1 MAYACT
7 GRPRLRKHWRKIS
20 SLPSLPLSSTPF
32 YCSQD
37 PGMFC
42 ACCLW
47 VSWGSGA
54 HKLAGL
60 SPMPGWVK
68 CCLPF
73 AHLALGRDLLVVT
86 VRGVPRDLAGP
97 QCDTH
102 YSVRIAYH
110 QQGEEVDQHSHT
122 DVVPAT
128 RWMEGVSSRNNRVG
142 QALTVTFLS
151 ICH

>member
-1 MAYACT
+1 
-7 GRPRLRKHWRKIS
+7 
-20 SLPSLPLSSTPF
+20 
-32 YCSQD
+32 
-37 PGMFC
+37 
-42 ACCLW
+42 
-47 VSWGSGA
+47 
-54 HKLAGL
+54 
-60 SPMPGWVK
+60 MPGWVK
-68 CCLPF
+68 YCLPF

-128 RWMEGVSSRNNRVG
+128 RWMEGVSSRYNRVG
-142 QALTVTFLS
+142 QALMVTFLS